1 MRGQRRSLR
10 RKHILE
16 AALGCFLQYG
26 YAKTALDDVA
36 REAGVSRSLLYTY
49 FTDKTDLF
57 VRLVNDLLDAQ
68 RGKTEQVLASR
79 ASRKDKFFRI
89 MELWGVDLY
98 ALGAAS
104 PHGHELLDEGNR
116 VWDKIG
122 HKHADALVQALSGFV
137 AGGAAAE
144 VITLAIKGMQADH
157 PTVPVLRKRIHLL
170 AELGWKGRP

>member
-1 MRGQRRSLR
+1 MELLAGYGSRT
-10 RKHILE
+10 
-16 AALGCFLQYG
+16 LQDE
-26 YAKTALDDVA
+26 KV
-36 REAGVSRSLLYTY
+36 RVLLKLIERNTGRMN
-49 FTDKTDLF
+49 F
-57 VRLVNDLLDAQ
+57 LVNDLLDAQ

-104 PHGHELLDEGNR
+104 PHGHELLDEGSR

-144 VITLAIKGMQADH
+144 VIALAIKGLQADH
-157 PTVPVLRKRIHLL
+157 PTVPALRKRIHLL